1 MYVARQAETGLLS
14 QLVDAAAGGPEK
26 RARAA
31 AALQDAE
38 AARLERERLDKE
50 IAVLQQLIQQK
61 GLGQATQAAA
71 YLQELKHQQALLL
84 EQERQ
89 RGNTKIL
96 IGVTA
101 AGVVAATLWLRRHRR
116 T

>member
-1 MYVARQAETGLLS
+1 MFVARPAETGLLS

-26 RARAA
+26 RERAA
-31 AALQDAE
+31 AALQNAE
-38 AARLERERLDKE
+38 AARLERQRLDRE

-61 GLGQATQAAA
+61 GLGEATEAAA
-71 YLQELKHQQALLL
+71 YLKALKHQQAMLL

-89 RGNTKIL
+89 RGTTKIL
-96 IGVTA
+96 IGVA
-101 AGVVAATLWLRRHRR
+101 AAAVVAGTLWLRRRR